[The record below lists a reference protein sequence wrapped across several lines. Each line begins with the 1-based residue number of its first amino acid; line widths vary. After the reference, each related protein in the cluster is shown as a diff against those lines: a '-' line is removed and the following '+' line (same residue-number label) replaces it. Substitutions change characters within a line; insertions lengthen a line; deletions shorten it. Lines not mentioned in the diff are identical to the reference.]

1 MNSRQ
6 TTAAPAHDSVDWDGW
21 LREHGGFL
29 YHYARKLDAAEAEDL
44 MQHALVQTARAVADG
59 RLAADPQGM
68 LRYAC
73 TVLRNEAYSQ
83 SERRRTRRE
92 NARQWEY
99 EQATLTTDKPEETDD
114 CRRVEQ
120 AVGELEPRYAELV
133 MLHIW
138 GGQSFREIAETLG
151 ETVDAV
157 SSRYRYALIL
167 LRKKLQRK

>member
-6 TTAAPAHDSVDWDGW
+6 ASTPSAHDTVDWAAW
-21 LREHGGFL
+21 LCEHGGFL

-44 MQHALVQTARAVADG
+44 MQHAVVQTSRAVADG
-59 RLAADPQGM
+59 RLAPDPQGM

-92 NARQWEY
+92 NAQQWAAEN
-99 EQATLTTDKPEETDD
+99 AFLTTDNPEAADD

-151 ETVDAV
+151 DTVDAV

-167 LRKKLQRK
+167 LRKKLQHR